1 MRQTDR
7 QACQTA
13 KPNYSQTYRPGIMQ
27 DTLMQVQGIMAARRR
42 LDTFRYDQICALQRR
57 AATLYARN
65 SRHHT
70 LRPLLKKLTA
80 AVDRWVEPYHRRRG
94 VGSAFV
100 SFFEVYRRSANGEKA
115 SAFFAGLQAAR
126 DRAATAGDW
135 EAYVNYDNLVEF
147 IRPFVE
153 PDDAALLQI
162 AVDLLS
168 QIEQALGSI
177 RA

>member
-100 SFFEVYRRSANGEKA
+100 SYFDVYRHFSGVEKA
-115 SAFFAGLQAAR
+115 QAFFDNLKAAR
-126 DRAATAGDW
+126 DRSEAAGDW

-153 PDDAALLQI
+153 PDEEELLQM
-162 AVDLLS
+162 AESLLM
-168 QIEQALGSI
+168 QIEEVLGSI